1 MRTTYLAL
9 QGELVDFIKDN
20 GEYIIAEPKAV
31 KFDDEDDKAF
41 YEVYKSSDAN
51 YIVTGNKKHFPRE
64 TDIITP
70 REYIEL
76 HYEL

>member
-1 MRTTYLAL
+1 
-9 QGELVDFIKDN
+9 LVDAFLDFIKDN

-51 YIVTGNKKHFPRE
+51 YIVTGNKKHFPGE
-64 TDIITP
+64 NNIITP

-76 HYEL
+76 NYEL